1 MELTRA
7 HRILLDAI
15 NSKDRTW
22 QIAESN
28 FLSQAEN
35 SESMMHYVLKA
46 MDIYAREKW
55 EEACNETWQ
64 AVNEAMG
71 DQPVEDALNLVNV
84 IHPEF
89 KP

>member
-1 MELTRA
+1 MADTKEQIFDANATKYMSRWNFIGFQKTHPQLYYA
-7 HRILLDAI
+7 ILA
-15 NSKDRTW
+15 
-22 QIAESN
+22 
-28 FLSQAEN
+28 
-35 SESMMHYVLKA
+35 SMHDYGKQ
-46 MDIYAREKW
+46 KW

-71 DQPVEDALNLVNV
+71 DQSVEDSLNLVNV